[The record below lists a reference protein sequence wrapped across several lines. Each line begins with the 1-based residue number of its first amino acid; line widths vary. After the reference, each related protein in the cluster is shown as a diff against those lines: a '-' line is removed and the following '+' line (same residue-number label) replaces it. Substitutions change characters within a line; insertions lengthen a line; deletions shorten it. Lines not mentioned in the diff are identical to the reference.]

1 MPQPSRPRESTRQGC
16 CFPKGEENS
25 AQTGNFP
32 PQTNSAG
39 CSRTPGPDSGP
50 CPVSRITFPNNPG
63 TCSSRAKGINPVLC
77 IPTSCKKQWLGG
89 TPLCLAWR
97 GTCLGRAGWGVTAH
111 KLPITSVFFWMLEHP
126 SRPPIAPSS
135 QKGRVR
141 VPRPRSRGPT
151 PSSRLDSCSVRP
163 EPEPMLGQAW
173 LCDLP
178 APGALLAMPDP
189 WTPLSPQGLGQEN
202 GPGCQSSPELASAE
216 GSAAR
221 LVVSSLARV
230 QPQTPISQLALSFQL
245 KLPVSY
251 HFHSLPLQ
259 QCRKLALN
267 SPCEAAW
274 WQLN

>member
-1 MPQPSRPRESTRQGC
+1 MLL
-16 CFPKGEENS
+16 PKGREKLCSDRELPSPNKFCRLLPYPWAGLWSLPCVQNYLPEQPGDLQQPCKGNKPSSLHSHLLQKAVVGRDAAVSRMERDVSGASRVGGDS
-25 AQTGNFP
+25 AQ
-32 PQTNSAG
+32 A
-39 CSRTPGPDSGP
+39 
-50 CPVSRITFPNNPG
+50 
-63 TCSSRAKGINPVLC
+63 
-77 IPTSCKKQWLGG
+77 
-89 TPLCLAWR
+89 
-97 GTCLGRAGWGVTAH
+97 
-111 KLPITSVFFWMLEHP
+111 PITSVFFWMLEHP
-126 SRPPIAPSS
+126 SRPPMAPSS
-135 QKGRVR
+135 QKGRVQ

-151 PSSRLDSCSVRP
+151 PSSCLDSCSVRP
-163 EPEPMLGQAW
+163 EPEPMLAQAW

-202 GPGCQSSPELASAE
+202 GPGRRSSPELASAE